1 MYIYHKS
8 IQSHLTN
15 AGVCTK
21 MKSEVSNNMG
31 VLAGFMV
38 PHPPMIVPDVGRG
51 SEQQIEETTNAYE
64 KVAKEIAELAPDT
77 IIITSPHTVM
87 YADYFHISPGRGAK
101 GDFGDF
107 RAPSVTFD
115 ETYDEEL
122 VRKLCQITAEHG
134 FPAGTM
140 GERDKR
146 LDHGTMVPLYFIRK
160 HIKTAKIVRIGLSGL
175 SLADHYQLGIYIRD
189 AVMNLGRRAV
199 FVASGDLSHK
209 LQSYGPYGFAPE
221 GPVYDERIMDTAK
234 RAAFGEMLDF
244 DPNFCQKAAE
254 CGHKSF
260 VIMAGA
266 FDGID
271 VNAEVYSHQD
281 VTGVGYGIAA
291 FRPADEG
298 NPTGSENDRRFLDIL
313 AKKLADERDAAD
325 PYVRLAWFCIENYVK
340 FRKKVNRPGDLPNTL
355 REALPAEIFKKRAGA
370 FVSIH
375 KCGDLRGCIG
385 TILPTTDC
393 IAKEIAGN
401 AVSAS
406 SRDPRF
412 NEITENELRFLDV
425 SVDILGE
432 PEPIASREELD
443 VKRYGVIVTCGMKR
457 GLLLPDLDGVDDVDT
472 QVSIAMKKGGISPS
486 DNYSLERFEV
496 IRHK

>member
-1 MYIYHKS
+1 
-8 IQSHLTN
+8 
-15 AGVCTK
+15 
-21 MKSEVSNNMG
+21 MG
-31 VLAGFMV
+31 ILAGFMV
-38 PHPPMIVPDVGRG
+38 PHPPMIVPEVGRG
-51 SEQQIEETTNAYE
+51 SEEQIIETAKAYE
-64 KVAKEIAELAPDT
+64 KVAREIEELAPDT

-87 YADYFHISPGRGAK
+87 YGDYFHISPGMKAAGN
-101 GDFGDF
+101 FGDF
-107 RAPSVTFD
+107 RAPNISFD
-115 ETYDEEL
+115 ETYDTEL
-122 VRKLCQITAEHG
+122 VQKISSIADAHR
-134 FPAGTM
+134 FPAGTL

-160 HIKTAKIVRIGLSGL
+160 CLKTAKIVRIGLSGL
-175 SLADHYQLGIYIRD
+175 SLPDHYQLGIYIQN
-189 AVMNLGRRAV
+189 AVNALGRKAV

-221 GPVYDERIMDTAK
+221 GPIYDKRIMDVAK
-234 RAAFGEMLDF
+234 RAAFGEMFDF
-244 DPNFCQKAAE
+244 DPTFCQKAAE

-266 FDGID
+266 FDGTK
-271 VNAEVYSHQD
+271 VSSEVYSHQD
-281 VTGVGYGIAA
+281 VTGVGYGIAS
-291 FRPADEG
+291 FYPIK
-298 NPTGSENDRRFLDIL
+298 GSENEPDEDRRFLKIL
-313 AKKLADERDAAD
+313 TEKIDKEKAVAD
-325 PYVRLAWFCIENYVK
+325 PYARLAMFCVENYVK
-340 FRKKVNRPGDLPNTL
+340 FRRKVNITKDLPDQL
-355 REALPAEIFKKRAGA
+355 REALPAEIFKRRAGA

-393 IAKEIAGN
+393 IAQEIANN

-412 NEITENELRFLDV
+412 EPITENELRFLDV

-432 PEPIASREELD
+432 PEPIESLEELD

-457 GLLLPDLDGVDDVDT
+457 GLLLPDLEGVDDVDT

-486 DNYSLERFEV
+486 DDYRLERFEV